1 MLPIKIGDRLHRKIG
16 RNLYTTVS
24 VYVGT
29 VRYCKSLNLSIYR
42 TEEAIR
48 QVEEECCQFYIDNG
62 KIPASFW
69 KQISLKY
76 PKLQC

>member
-1 MLPIKIGDRLHRKIG
+1 MLPIKIGERLYRKIG
-16 RNLYTTVS
+16 RNNYTTVS

-29 VRYCKSLNLSIYR
+29 VRYCKSLNTSLYR

-48 QVEEECCQFYIDNG
+48 QVEEECCQFYLDNG

-69 KQISLKY
+69 KHKYLKY
-76 PKLQC
+76 